1 MPEKET
7 EIAQDKVVAETRE
20 TIRRGLNMISNV
32 VHARQSEMGY
42 WPEDDGRPIDYR
54 IFFAELH
61 SKVASAYETYK
72 EERDPTHITWTD
84 PATGQEVEPGKGL
97 PQGLA
102 TDLIDIVFDILGFAT
117 NVGINVGALA
127 AHVAIIMKSNTGVG
141 TMGGDAARASGG
153 VAGLEDGDD
162 GDEEDFDLEAILGA
176 EVQAAPESIEIK
188 TPVEGEQKPE
198 TP

>member
-7 EIAQDKVVAETRE
+7 EVAQDKVTAETRE

-72 EERDPTHITWTD
+72 EERDPTHITWID
-84 PATGQEVEPGKGL
+84 PATGQEAEPGKGL

-127 AHVAIIMKSNTGVG
+127 AHVAIIMKSSTGVE
-141 TMGGDAARASGG
+141 TMEGEDALSSGGDVSG
-153 VAGLEDGDD
+153 AEE

-176 EVQAAPESIEIK
+176 EVQAPPESIEIK
-188 TPVEGEQKPE
+188 TPVVGEQKPE